1 MITQEQYSDASH
13 DKHFHMNQLDC
24 NISVSSIQHETAL
37 VDARQVAH
45 QHFIEVSNEEDGSV
59 ALNEDTQQ
67 SWINNKGSKEQA
79 LLELKNQS
87 LQSMLSRNAAD
98 SSSLLQT
105 PGFHQ
110 QTLS

>member
-1 MITQEQYSDASH
+1 
-13 DKHFHMNQLDC
+13 MNQQDC

-45 QHFIEVSNEEDGSV
+45 QHYIEVSNDGSV

-79 LLELKNQS
+79 LIELKNQS